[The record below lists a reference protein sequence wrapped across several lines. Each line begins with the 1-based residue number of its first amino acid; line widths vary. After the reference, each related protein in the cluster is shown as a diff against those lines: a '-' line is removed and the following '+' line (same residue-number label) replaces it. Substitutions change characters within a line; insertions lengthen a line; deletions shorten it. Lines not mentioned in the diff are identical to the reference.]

1 MSNKYN
7 FTKEQAKVLSKSFNE
22 MFLTKKKKELN
33 NDKNS
38 NRKTS
43 K

>member
-1 MSNKYN
+1 MNKIGKKLEN
-7 FTKEQAKVLSKSFNE
+7 RMKAECEGIREVT
-22 MFLTKKKKELN
+22 KKKELN

-38 NRKTS
+38 NRKTN